1 MDDLQVRRAARED
14 MRAALEIVGH
24 MFGDLGTPDN
34 TEGWRDGALEAF
46 AERAASAAIFVVSEQ
61 GQVVGVA
68 AGVVDQRL
76 PSPRRPLGRIGYVEW
91 LGTLPSHR
99 RRGVARLALRA
110 LLTWFREKDI
120 AVIDVHA
127 SEQARAL
134 YLDLGFTPPRATALR
149 WRG

>member
-1 MDDLQVRRAARED
+1 
-14 MRAALEIVGH
+14 MRAALEVVGQ

-34 TEGWRDGALEAF
+34 TEGWRDGALQAF
-46 AERAASAAIFVVSEQ
+46 AERAASAAIFVASEQ
-61 GQVVGVA
+61 GRIVGVA
-68 AGVVDQRL
+68 AGVIDQRL
-76 PSPRRPLGRIGYVEW
+76 PSPRRPSGRLGYVEW

-110 LLTWFREKDI
+110 LLNWFVEHDI

-127 SEQARAL
+127 SEQAHAL
-134 YLDLGFTPPRATALR
+134 YLDLGFAAPRATALR

>member
-1 MDDLQVRRAARED
+1 ME
-14 MRAALEIVGH
+14 AALEVVGR
-24 MFGDLGTPDN
+24 MFGELGTPDN
-34 TEGWRDGALEAF
+34 PESWRDGAREAF
-46 AERAASAAIFVVSEQ
+46 AKRAASAAIFVVSEQ

-76 PSPRRPLGRIGYVEW
+76 PSPRRPLGRIGYIEW
-91 LGTLPSHR
+91 LATLQSHR

-110 LLTWFREKDI
+110 LLNWFVEQDI

-127 SEQARAL
+127 SEQAQAL
-134 YLDLGFTPPRATALR
+134 YLDLGFTAPHATALR

>member
-1 MDDLQVRRAARED
+1 
-14 MRAALEIVGH
+14 MRAALEVVAQ

-34 TEGWRDGALEAF
+34 TEGWRDGALEAL
-46 AERAASAAIFVVSEQ
+46 AKRADSAAIFVVSEQ
-61 GQVVGVA
+61 LQVVGVA
-68 AGVVDQRL
+68 GGVVDQRL
-76 PSPRRPLGRIGYVEW
+76 PSPRRPSGRIGYVEW

-110 LLTWFREKDI
+110 LLHWFVEQDI

-127 SEQARAL
+127 SEQAQAL
-134 YLDLGFTPPRATALR
+134 YLDLGFTTPLATALR